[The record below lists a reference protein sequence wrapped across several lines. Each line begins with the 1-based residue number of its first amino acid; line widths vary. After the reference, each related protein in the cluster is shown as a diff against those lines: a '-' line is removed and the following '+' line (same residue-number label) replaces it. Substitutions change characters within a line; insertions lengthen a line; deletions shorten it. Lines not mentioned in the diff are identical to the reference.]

1 MSGILAYEVMGSPE
15 TVAEI
20 VVRYGTA
27 SRTIGWLCPHGAG
40 HALSYTLG
48 GPIAAT
54 GTPTELLDQCLTD
67 WVTRPTSPPSA
78 ST

>member
-1 MSGILAYEVMGSPE
+1 MSGILVYEVMGSPE

-27 SRTIGWLCPHGAG
+27 SRTVGWVRPHGDG
-40 HALSYTLG
+40 HALSYTQG

-54 GTPTELLDQCLTD
+54 GTPTGLLDRCLTD
-67 WVTRPTSPPSA
+67 WVTRPTSPPLV